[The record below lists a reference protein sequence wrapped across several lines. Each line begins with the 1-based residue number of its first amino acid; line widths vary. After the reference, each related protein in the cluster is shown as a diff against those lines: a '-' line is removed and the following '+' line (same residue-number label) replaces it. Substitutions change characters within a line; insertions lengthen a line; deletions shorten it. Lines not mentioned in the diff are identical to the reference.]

1 LKIPVREL
9 SIMRIVVT
17 GASGQLG
24 AYLLRDPGLA
34 DHHKLS
40 PWMGRRAV
48 DLIDAD
54 AVCRA
59 LTADN
64 PDLVIH
70 AAAIASALQVRKAP
84 ERGRAVNVEATRVL
98 AAWCTEHGRRLV
110 FTSTDMVFDGAR
122 GWYRE
127 DDVPHPILE
136 YGRTKAAA
144 EKAVLE
150 VPDGLVA
157 RISLLYGLSRAE
169 YPSFFDSTIERLEA
183 GQPQAFFADEFRTP
197 LHYATA
203 ANALVLLAQSD
214 ARGIVHVAGPE
225 RVSRHELMLR
235 AAGAL
240 GLDARLIRANLR
252 ADVPNL
258 EARPA
263 DLSLDTSR
271 LVELLPDLERPS
283 IETALRTIPR

>member
-1 LKIPVREL
+1 MIPVQEL

-24 AYLLRDPGLA
+24 AFLLRDPGLA
-34 DHHKLS
+34 DHHQLI
-40 PWMGRRAV
+40 PWMGRRAI
-48 DLIDAD
+48 DLTDAD
-54 AVCRA
+54 ALGRA
-59 LTADN
+59 LADDD
-64 PDLVIH
+64 PDLIIH
-70 AAAIASALQVRKAP
+70 AAAVSNAAEVHRDP
-84 ERGRAVNVEATRVL
+84 VRGRAVNVEATQVL

-110 FTSTDMVFDGAR
+110 FTSTDMVFDGER

-127 DDVPHPILE
+127 DDQPRPVLE

-144 EKAVLE
+144 EKAVLA
-150 VPDGLVA
+150 VPSGLVA
-157 RISLLYGLSRAE
+157 RISLLYGHSMAGR
-169 YPSFFDSTIERLEA
+169 PSFFDNAIDRLRA
-183 GQPQAFFADEFRTP
+183 GQPQAFFTDEYRTP

-203 ANALVLLAQSD
+203 AKALVLLAESD
-214 ARGIVHVAGPE
+214 ARGIVHVAGCE

-240 GLDARLIRANLR
+240 ELDTGLVRANLR
-252 ADVPNL
+252 ADVPTV

-263 DLSLDTSR
+263 DLSVDTSR
-271 LVELLPDLERPS
+271 LEALLPDLERPS

>member
-1 LKIPVREL
+1 
-9 SIMRIVVT
+9 
-17 GASGQLG
+17 
-24 AYLLRDPGLA
+24 
-34 DHHKLS
+34 
-40 PWMGRRAV
+40 MGRRAV

-59 LTADN
+59 LTAEN

-127 DDVPHPILE
+127 DDLPHPILE

-157 RISLLYGLSRAE
+157 RISLLYGPSKAGRR
-169 YPSFFDSTIERLEA
+169 SFFDDVMDRLRTGER
-183 GQPQAFFADEFRTP
+183 QAFFTDEYRTP

-203 ANALVLLAQSD
+203 AKALVLLAESD
-214 ARGIVHVAGPE
+214 ARGIVHVAGRE
-225 RVSRHELMLR
+225 RLSRHELMLR

-240 GLDARLIRANLR
+240 GLDARLVRANLR

-283 IETALRTIPR
+283 IETALGRASEI

>member
-1 LKIPVREL
+1 LTIPVREL

-34 DHHKLS
+34 DHHELI

-48 DLIDAD
+48 DLTDAD
-54 AVCRA
+54 AVVRA
-59 LTADN
+59 LAADD
-64 PDLVIH
+64 PEVIIH
-70 AAAIASALQVRKAP
+70 AAAISSVAEVQRNPA
-84 ERGRAVNVEATRVL
+84 RGRAVNVEATQVL

-110 FTSTDMVFDGAR
+110 FTSTDMVFDGER
-122 GWYRE
+122 GGYRE
-127 DDVPHPILE
+127 DDEPRPVLE

-144 EKAVLE
+144 EKAALE
-150 VPDGLVA
+150 VPDSVVA
-157 RISLLYGLSRAE
+157 RISLLYGPSRAGR
-169 YPSFFDSTIERLEA
+169 PSFFDDVIDRLRAGER
-183 GQPQAFFADEFRTP
+183 QAFFTDEYRTP

-203 ANALVLLAQSD
+203 AKALLLLAESD
-214 ARGIVHVAGPE
+214 ARGIVHVAGRE
-225 RVSRHELMLR
+225 RLSRHELMLR

-240 GLDARLIRANLR
+240 GIDTRLLGANLR
-252 ADVPNL
+252 GDVPMI
-258 EARPA
+258 EPRPA

-271 LVELLPDLERPS
+271 LAELLPDLERPA